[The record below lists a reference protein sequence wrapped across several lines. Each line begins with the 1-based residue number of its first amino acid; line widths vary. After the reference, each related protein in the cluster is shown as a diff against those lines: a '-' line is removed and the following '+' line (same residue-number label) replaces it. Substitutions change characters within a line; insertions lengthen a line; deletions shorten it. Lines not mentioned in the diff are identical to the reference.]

1 MAAYMREW
9 RKRQRSLEEYLR
21 ESESDI
27 LLGLENPDSDDMPG
41 TPNSSN
47 SDSNPGISDG
57 FDFDTDTDIKYWFTD
72 SENEINDDVKVAV
85 SFEEELRKWA
95 IDHSYTPFTD
105 CTIVHIEKARSA
117 IACRC

>member
-1 MAAYMREW
+1 MREW
-9 RKRQRSLEEYLR
+9 RKRQRSLEEYLC